1 MQWSKLAGQQW
12 GGATL
17 PVNHDG
23 KFASSELSFN
33 QSVFTVLPAQ
43 SSVQPGMVLV
53 FELFLLRGAVSP
65 TDKVVAWGK
74 WTAPLLKLIQAT
86 AETLQEW

>member
-1 MQWSKLAGQQW
+1 MLQWSKLSGQQW

-23 KFASSELSFN
+23 RFGSSELKID
-33 QSVFTVLPAQ
+33 QSVFTVVPAQ
-43 SSVQPGMVLV
+43 RSVQPGMVLV

-74 WTAPLLKLIQAT
+74 KKLYSKAC
-86 AETLQEW
+86 EPSS